1 MNFSE
6 EEKVFYNL
14 TNATLNNERALKWI
28 SWLGIIS
35 SLITI
40 ATCLL
45 LVFKV
50 VRKINEAKFHWLMI
64 SLLLTNSLI
73 LLIYF
78 ALSISLVVKTN

>member
-78 ALSISLVVKTN
+78 ALGISLVVKTN